1 MENKKETPVSTTCKF
16 KFVTAIMAL
25 FNLGDEGKFVSFFS
39 RLERDFN
46 RAIEQ
51 LKINL
56 NILKSQHDQEMTEL
70 KEQLEDAVQSVEDAW
85 LNVKPEQIATNAL
98 QESFKESYLAA
109 IERAEDEV
117 ERIEERIEKV
127 KDRYKEDREA
137 INKQIKAYE
146 ARINKLIANK

>member
-1 MENKKETPVSTTCKF
+1 MEKKDSTPCKF

-25 FNLGDEGKFVSFFS
+25 FKMGDEGKFISFFS

-46 RAIEQ
+46 RSIEQ

-56 NILKSQHDQEMTEL
+56 SILKSTHDQQMTEL
-70 KEQLEDAVQSVEDAW
+70 NERLEDAVQAVEDAW

-98 QESFKESYLAA
+98 QEEFKDSYMYF
-109 IERAEDEV
+109 IEQAEDTV
-117 ERIEERIEKV
+117 DRIEESIEKA
-127 KDRYKEDREA
+127 KEQYKEDREA